1 MVILFETYKLKQ
13 QKNKR
18 TKNSRHPASLLTLS
32 TTERIEKFFMSNLA
46 QRRILLG
53 ITGGIAAYKSI
64 ELIRLLTKAGADV
77 QVVLTE
83 GAKAFVTE
91 MTLQAISGHPVRST
105 LLDPNAEAGMG
116 HIELAKWA
124 DLIVIAPA
132 SADFMA
138 RYTQGMANDLLST
151 LCIATESP
159 VLIAPAMNQAMWR
172 HPATQANAK
181 LLTKRGVLSIGPADG
196 AQACGDV
203 GPGRMSEPA
212 DIFNAITEYFQTT
225 EIEQN
230 LAGQHWVITAG
241 PTMEAIDP
249 VRYISNHSSGK
260 MGYALAAAA
269 LKRGAAVTLISG
281 PTQCPPPKGANVI
294 SVKSADDM
302 LAACEQHMKVP
313 ADVFIGAA
321 AVADFKMKTTTD
333 QKMKKQSDTDEMQ
346 LTLVKNPDIIAT
358 LSKNKRAKTMV
369 GFAAETQ
376 NVIEYAQGKL
386 ERKGLDIIIANDVS
400 RTDIGFNQDEN
411 QVTVITHNETWSPD
425 KAAKSELANQL
436 VEFIYTHSL

>member
-1 MVILFETYKLKQ
+1 
-13 QKNKR
+13 
-18 TKNSRHPASLLTLS
+18 
-32 TTERIEKFFMSNLA
+32 MSDLA
-46 QRRILLG
+46 QKRILLG

-64 ELIRLLTKAGADV
+64 ELIRLLTKSGAEV

-91 MTLQAISGHPVRST
+91 MTLQAISGNPVRST
-105 LLDPNAEAGMG
+105 ILDSSAEAGMG

-138 RYTQGMANDLLST
+138 RYAQGMANDLLST
-151 LCIATESP
+151 LCLATEAS
-159 VLIAPAMNQAMWR
+159 VLLAPAMNQAMWR
-172 HPATQANAK
+172 HAATQANAQ
-181 LLTKRGVLSIGPADG
+181 LLLERGVLMEGPADG
-196 AQACGDV
+196 AQACGDI
-203 GPGRMSEPA
+203 GPGRMSEPE
-212 DIFNAITEYFQTT
+212 AILSAISRHFDSNKPAQT
-225 EIEQN
+225 

-260 MGYALAAAA
+260 MGYALAASA
-269 LKRGAAVTLISG
+269 LSRGAKVTLVSG
-281 PTQCPPPKGANVI
+281 PVQCTPPKGATLI

-302 LAACEQHMKVP
+302 LAACKENMDTP

-321 AVADFKMKTTTD
+321 AVADFKMKTATD
-333 QKMKKQSDTDEMQ
+333 QKIKKTSDSNEMQ

-358 LSKNKRAKTMV
+358 LAKGKRAKSIV

-376 NVIEYAQGKL
+376 NVIEYAKSKL

-400 RTDIGFNQDEN
+400 RSDIGFNRDEN
-411 QVTVITHNETWSPD
+411 QVTVITRSTSWEPA

-436 VEFIYTHSL
+436 VDFIHKHTQF

>member
-1 MVILFETYKLKQ
+1 
-13 QKNKR
+13 
-18 TKNSRHPASLLTLS
+18 
-32 TTERIEKFFMSNLA
+32 MSNLT
-46 QRRILLG
+46 QKRILLG

-64 ELIRLLTKAGADV
+64 ELIRLLTKAGAEV

-91 MTLQAISGHPVRST
+91 MTLQAISGNPVRST

-172 HPATQANAK
+172 HPATQANSA
-181 LLTKRGVLSIGPADG
+181 LLTQRGVLSIGPADG
-196 AQACGDV
+196 AQACGDI

-212 DIFNAITEYFQTT
+212 DIFTAITHHFQNTMP
-225 EIEQN
+225 EQD
-230 LAGQHWVITAG
+230 LVGQHWVITAG

-269 LKRGAAVTLISG
+269 IARGASVTLISG
-281 PTQCPPPKGANVI
+281 PVQITAPVGVNLVA
-294 SVKSADDM
+294 VKSANDM
-302 LAACEQHMKVP
+302 LAACEHAMQSQ

-321 AVADFKMKTTTD
+321 AVADFKMKMASN
-333 QKMKKQSDTDEMQ
+333 QKMKKQSNTDELQ

-358 LSKNKRAKTMV
+358 LAQQKRAKIMV

-376 NVIEYAQGKL
+376 NVIEYAKSKL

-400 RTDIGFNQDEN
+400 RSDIGFNQDEN
-411 QVTVITHNETWSPD
+411 QVTVITANKVWEPA
-425 KAAKSELANQL
+425 KATKSELASQL
-436 VEFIYTHSL
+436 VHFIHEHSQPSR

>member
-1 MVILFETYKLKQ
+1 
-13 QKNKR
+13 
-18 TKNSRHPASLLTLS
+18 
-32 TTERIEKFFMSNLA
+32 MSNLT
-46 QRRILLG
+46 QKRILLG

-64 ELIRLLTKAGADV
+64 ELIRLLTKAGAQV

-91 MTLQAISGHPVRST
+91 MTLQAISGNPVRST

-172 HPATQANAK
+172 HPATQANSA
-181 LLTKRGVLSIGPADG
+181 LLTQRGVLSIGPADG
-196 AQACGDV
+196 AQACGDI
-203 GPGRMSEPA
+203 GPGRMSEPT
-212 DIFNAITEYFQTT
+212 DIFTAITHHFQNTML
-225 EIEQN
+225 EQN

-260 MGYALAAAA
+260 MGYALATAAIA
-269 LKRGAAVTLISG
+269 RGASVTLISG
-281 PTQCPPPKGANVI
+281 PVQITAPVGVNLVA
-294 SVKSADDM
+294 VKSADDM
-302 LAACEQHMKVP
+302 LTACEHAMQSQ

-321 AVADFKMKTTTD
+321 AVADFKMKMASN
-333 QKMKKQSDTDEMQ
+333 QKMKKQSNTDEVQ

-358 LSKNKRAKTMV
+358 LAQQKRAKIIV

-376 NVIEYAQGKL
+376 NVIEYAKSKL

-400 RTDIGFNQDEN
+400 RSDIGFNQDEN
-411 QVTVITHNETWSPD
+411 QVTVITTNKVWEPA
-425 KAAKSELANQL
+425 KATKSELASQL
-436 VEFIYTHSL
+436 VDFIHEHSQRSR

>member
-1 MVILFETYKLKQ
+1 
-13 QKNKR
+13 
-18 TKNSRHPASLLTLS
+18 
-32 TTERIEKFFMSNLA
+32 MSNLA
-46 QRRILLG
+46 QKRILLG

-64 ELIRLLTKAGADV
+64 ELIRLLTKAGAEV
-77 QVVLTE
+77 QVVLTD

-138 RYTQGMANDLLST
+138 RYAQGMANDLLST
-151 LCIATESP
+151 LCLATEAP
-159 VLIAPAMNQAMWR
+159 VLLAPAMNQAMWR

-181 LLTKRGVLSIGPADG
+181 LLTQRGVLSIGPADG
-196 AQACGDV
+196 AQACGDI
-203 GPGRMSEPA
+203 GPGRMSEPN
-212 DIFNAITEYFQTT
+212 DIFNAVITHFQGST
-225 EIEQN
+225 IE
-230 LAGQHWVITAG
+230 LDLTGQHWVITAG

-260 MGYALAAAA
+260 MGYALAASAIA
-269 LKRGAAVTLISG
+269 RGAKVTLISG
-281 PTQCPPPKGANVI
+281 PVQINAPAGANVI
-294 SVKSADDM
+294 AVKSADDM
-302 LAACEQHMKVP
+302 LAACEQSMSSQ

-321 AVADFKMKTTTD
+321 AVADFKMKTATN
-333 QKMKKQSDTDEMQ
+333 QKMKKQSDTDEVT

-358 LSKNKRAKTMV
+358 LAQQKRAKIMV

-376 NVIEYAQGKL
+376 NLIDYAKGKL

-400 RTDIGFNQDEN
+400 RADIGFNQDDN
-411 QVTVITHNETWSPD
+411 QVTVITQDKTWSPD
-425 KAAKSELANQL
+425 KTTKNALAGQL
-436 VEFIYTHSL
+436 VECIIEFSLRTSIS

>member
-1 MVILFETYKLKQ
+1 
-13 QKNKR
+13 
-18 TKNSRHPASLLTLS
+18 
-32 TTERIEKFFMSNLA
+32 MSSLA
-46 QRRILLG
+46 QKRILLG

-64 ELIRLLTKAGADV
+64 ELIRLLTKADAEV

-91 MTLQAISGHPVRST
+91 MTLQAISGNPVRST

-138 RYTQGMANDLLST
+138 RYAQGMANDLLST
-151 LCIATESP
+151 LCLATESP
-159 VLIAPAMNQAMWR
+159 ALIAPAMNQAMWR

-181 LLTKRGVLSIGPADG
+181 LLAERGVLNIGPADG
-196 AQACGDV
+196 AQACGDI
-203 GPGRMSEPA
+203 GPGRMSEPN
-212 DIFNAITEYFQTT
+212 DIFNAVIAHFQGSL
-225 EIEQN
+225 IEQD
-230 LAGQHWVITAG
+230 LTGQHWVITAG
-241 PTMEAIDP
+241 PTMESIDP

-260 MGYALAAAA
+260 MAYALASAAIA
-269 LKRGAAVTLISG
+269 RGARVTLVSG
-281 PTQCPPPKGANVI
+281 PVQLTPPTGANI
-294 SVKSADDM
+294 IAVKSADEM
-302 LAACEQHMKVP
+302 LAACEQSMSTQ

-321 AVADFKMKTTTD
+321 AVADFKMKAASD
-333 QKMKKQSDTDEMQ
+333 QKMKKQSDTDEMT

-358 LSKNKRAKTMV
+358 LVLQKRAKTIV

-376 NVIEYAQGKL
+376 NVIEYAKSKL

-400 RTDIGFNQDEN
+400 RADIGFNQDEN
-411 QVTVITHNETWSPD
+411 QVTVITKDKTWSPD
-425 KAAKSELANQL
+425 KAAKSDLANQL
-436 VEFIYTHSL
+436 VEFIQQHIKSAP

>member
-1 MVILFETYKLKQ
+1 
-13 QKNKR
+13 
-18 TKNSRHPASLLTLS
+18 
-32 TTERIEKFFMSNLA
+32 MSNLA
-46 QRRILLG
+46 QKRILLG

-91 MTLQAISGHPVRST
+91 MTLQAISGQPVRST

-132 SADFMA
+132 SADFIA

-181 LLTKRGVLSIGPADG
+181 LLKERNVLSIGPADG
-196 AQACGDV
+196 AQACGDI
-203 GPGRMSEPA
+203 GPGRMSEPS
-212 DIFNAITEYFQTT
+212 DIFNTVVEHFQTT
-225 EIEQN
+225 KIKQD

-260 MGYALAAAA
+260 MGYALASSA
-269 LKRGAAVTLISG
+269 LRRGATVTLISG
-281 PTQCPPPKGANVI
+281 PVQCTPPKGVKLI

-302 LAACEQHMKVP
+302 LAACEQVMEKQ

-321 AVADFKMKTTTD
+321 AVADFKMKAATD
-333 QKMKKQSDTDEMQ
+333 QKMKKQSNTDEIQ
-346 LTLVKNPDIIAT
+346 LTLIKNPDIIAT
-358 LSKNKRAKTMV
+358 LAQQKRSKIIV

-376 NVIEYAQGKL
+376 NVIEYAKGKL

-400 RTDIGFNQDEN
+400 RSDIGFNQDEN
-411 QVTVITHNETWSPD
+411 QVTVITKEKTWEPAQ
-425 KAAKSELANQL
+425 AAKSELANQL
-436 VEFIYTHSL
+436 VNFIHEHSKTN

>member
-1 MVILFETYKLKQ
+1 
-13 QKNKR
+13 
-18 TKNSRHPASLLTLS
+18 
-32 TTERIEKFFMSNLA
+32 MSNLA
-46 QRRILLG
+46 QKRILLG

-64 ELIRLLTKAGADV
+64 ELIRLLTKAGAEV

-91 MTLQAISGHPVRST
+91 MTLQAISGKTVRST

-159 VLIAPAMNQAMWR
+159 VLLAPAMNQAMWR
-172 HPATQANAK
+172 HPATQDNAK
-181 LLTKRGVLSIGPADG
+181 RLAERGVLSIGPADG
-196 AQACGDV
+196 AQACGDI
-203 GPGRMSEPA
+203 GPGRMSEPS
-212 DIFNAITEYFQTT
+212 DIFHAIFAHFQNSPIKQDLT
-225 EIEQN
+225 
-230 LAGQHWVITAG
+230 GQHWVITAG

-260 MGYALAAAA
+260 MGYALAASAVE
-269 LKRGAAVTLISG
+269 RGASVTLISG
-281 PTQCPPPKGANVI
+281 PVQITPPSGVMLVA
-294 SVKSADDM
+294 VKSADDM
-302 LAACEQHMKVP
+302 LAACEHATKSQ

-321 AVADFKMKTTTD
+321 AVADFKMKTTTN
-333 QKMKKQSDTDEMQ
+333 QKMKKQSDKDEVT

-358 LSKNKRAKTMV
+358 LAQQKRAKVMI

-376 NVIEYAQGKL
+376 NVIEYAKSKL

-400 RTDIGFNQDEN
+400 RSDIGFNQDEN
-411 QVTVITHNETWSPD
+411 QVTVITKEKHWEPD
-425 KAAKSELANQL
+425 KAAKSKLANQL
-436 VEFIYTHSL
+436 VNFIHEHSQSAD

>member
-1 MVILFETYKLKQ
+1 
-13 QKNKR
+13 
-18 TKNSRHPASLLTLS
+18 
-32 TTERIEKFFMSNLA
+32 MSNLA
-46 QRRILLG
+46 QKRILLG

-91 MTLQAISGHPVRST
+91 MTLQAISGYPVRST

-138 RYTQGMANDLLST
+138 RYAQGMANDLLST

-159 VLIAPAMNQAMWR
+159 VLLAPAMNQAMWR
-172 HPATQANAK
+172 HPATQANAN
-181 LLTKRGVLSIGPADG
+181 LLNERGVLSIGPADG
-196 AQACGDV
+196 AQACGDI
-203 GPGRMSEPA
+203 GPGRMSEPS
-212 DIFNAITEYFQTT
+212 DIFNAVITHFQGST
-225 EIEQN
+225 IEKD
-230 LAGQHWVITAG
+230 LTDQHWVITAG

-260 MGYALAAAA
+260 MGYALASAAIA
-269 LKRGAAVTLISG
+269 RGAKVTLISG
-281 PTQCPPPKGANVI
+281 PVQITPPIGANVI
-294 SVKSADDM
+294 AVKSADEM
-302 LAACEQHMKVP
+302 LAACEKSMNTQ
-313 ADVFIGAA
+313 ADIFIGAA
-321 AVADFKMKTTTD
+321 AVADFKMKTASD
-333 QKMKKQSDTDEMQ
+333 QKMKKQSDTEELT

-358 LSKNKRAKTMV
+358 LAQQKLAKTIV

-376 NVIEYAQGKL
+376 NVIAYAKSKL

-400 RTDIGFNQDEN
+400 RADIGFNQDEN
-411 QVTVITHNETWSPD
+411 QVTVITKDKTWSPG

-436 VEFIYTHSL
+436 VEFIQQHIKSAP